1 MISSNPKSSIVFIRV
16 WTASNQIDFQISNP
30 LNRTVVTIT
39 DNQQYYEASDE
50 KKREFLSTSV

>member
-1 MISSNPKSSIVFIRV
+1 MISSNPKSTIVFIRV
-16 WTASNQIDFQISNP
+16 WTASNQIFKFQTRSI
-30 LNRTVVTIT
+30 VTT